1 MAFSHRHPQYAPK
14 GLNLMCMPYI
24 TSETPVL
31 PQIMDQIMDGMYA
44 VPTIMSVALYFDM
57 LHYFRGLTLAFIP

>member
-1 MAFSHRHPQYAPK
+1 
-14 GLNLMCMPYI
+14 MCMPYI